1 MGVRRASAKQ
11 VRGRRMNDE
20 SLQFCRHNAVYN
32 VRIKLAV
39 VDEIR
44 LAKTGDGYC
53 ESAGWS
59 ALV

>member
-1 MGVRRASAKQ
+1 
-11 VRGRRMNDE
+11 MNDE